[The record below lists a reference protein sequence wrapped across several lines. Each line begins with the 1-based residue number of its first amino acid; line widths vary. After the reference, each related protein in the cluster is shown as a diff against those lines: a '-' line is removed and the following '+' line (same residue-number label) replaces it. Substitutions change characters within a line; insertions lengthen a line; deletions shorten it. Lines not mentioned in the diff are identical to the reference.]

1 METKIYKAKNK
12 ETGTVYLVEALTLA
26 GSKNI
31 IAEYFF
37 DLHQASAKDALDA
50 VGSTVLKALDGG
62 SGKV

>member
-1 METKIYKAKNK
+1 METKIYKAKHR

-37 DLHQASAKDALDA
+37 DLHQASAKDALEA
-50 VGSTVLKALDGG
+50 SGAAVLKA
-62 SGKV
+62 KAE